1 MQSSDTQTQQAKE
14 SEQTLPDTGQT
25 TSQSGLFAAVAA
37 MFAGLGLL
45 RKSKKD
51 KEDDQQ
57 SSEQ

>member
-1 MQSSDTQTQQAKE
+1 MQQAKE

-51 KEDDQQ
+51 KKDDQQ